1 MHFIK
6 TNDNFIGYTL
16 IMKTF
21 CAKDS
26 SVNPFNEER
35 IKRLQQIACS
45 SALKIIIF
53 ILFTNTKIGKNIP
66 KQLII
71 SDLTSNHSKMV

>member
-1 MHFIK
+1 MYLYSYYEK
-6 TNDNFIGYTL
+6 
-16 IMKTF
+16 F

-35 IKRLQQIACS
+35 IKRLKRIACS
-45 SALKIIIF
+45 SALKIIVF

-71 SDLTSNHSKMV
+71 SDLTSNHPKMV